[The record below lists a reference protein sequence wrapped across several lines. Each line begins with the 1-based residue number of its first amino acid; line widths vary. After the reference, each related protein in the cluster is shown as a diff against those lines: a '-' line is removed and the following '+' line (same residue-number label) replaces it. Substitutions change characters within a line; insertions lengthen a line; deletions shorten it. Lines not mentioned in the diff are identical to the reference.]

1 MIELAR
7 KMHVPF
13 IVAINKIDR
22 QEADVEAT
30 FHDLQNQGVIPEQ
43 LGGNVICVPISA
55 KERVNLNLLKQK
67 ISQVAQE
74 RINLME
80 DFTVPA

>member
-1 MIELAR
+1 
-7 KMHVPF
+7 MHVPF